1 MPSRVASSIGAGS
14 CSYLLVRDQSSSA
27 RENAMKLGLIVVVS
41 LGSGN
46 SNCRRPGGLIVAHQ
60 PSVRVKEEVERVLRG
75 GAVEEA
81 PAEAPMQGFV
91 RALARYILQVSIE
104 EEATTFLGRGHYRRG
119 ERMRPGWRNG
129 YEAKRLQT
137 EAGLLELAVPQL
149 RAAPEPSGPHW
160 WSGWDPGPL
169 IWKGWS
175 AGCTCAGCPRRT

>member
-1 MPSRVASSIGAGS
+1 
-14 CSYLLVRDQSSSA
+14 
-27 RENAMKLGLIVVVS
+27 MKKV
-41 LGSGN
+41 
-46 SNCRRPGGLIVAHQ
+46 P
-60 PSVRVKEEVERVLRG
+60 PSVRVKEEVDRVLRG

-119 ERMRPGWRNG
+119 ERVRPGWRNG

-137 EAGLLELAVPQL
+137 EAGFWSWRYRSCARP
-149 RAAPEPSGPHW
+149 RNRSGRHW
-160 WSGWDPGPL
+160 WSGWEPGPL

-175 AGCTCAGCPRRT
+175 GDVRARAVHAGRE